1 MIHKS
6 PRLGN
11 NMEEEDDFWSEVA
24 SEQNEPIPSIIISDS
39 ASSNENVLTGV
50 TQTIS
55 AQQNQMVLMQKPSD
69 APKIIGVLVILWGGF
84 NILLALASP
93 FVNESINNLLPEE
106 ERTDLTMGTIDYI
119 TSFVSVLV
127 GLAYIYS
134 GNLMVNRQRSG
145 VNLTLAI
152 IAVSFLIQLITFF
165 FEPIPKTYEDAEGLY
180 YGIGVGTNIFCGAM
194 CCLLAAIPLMVN
206 NAQLEPVNLAPTSQP
221 NWGDKNQF

>member
-1 MIHKS
+1 
-6 PRLGN
+6 
-11 NMEEEDDFWSEVA
+11 MEEKDDFWGEVA
-24 SEQNEPIPSIIISDS
+24 SEQNESIPSMIISDG

-84 NILLALASP
+84 TILLTLSSP

-106 ERTDLTMGTIDYI
+106 ERMDLAMGTIDYI
-119 TSFVSVLV
+119 ESFVFVLI

-134 GNLMVNRQRSG
+134 GNLMVKRQQLG
-145 VNLTLAI
+145 VNLTFGI
-152 IAVSFLIQLITFF
+152 IVVSFLMQLIFF
-165 FEPIPKTYEDAEGLY
+165 FFDPIPKSYDDREGMY
-180 YGIGVGTNIFCGAM
+180 YGIGIGSTIFCSAM
-194 CCLLAAIPLMVN
+194 CFLLAAIPLIVN

-221 NWGDKNQF
+221 DWGDETQF

>member
-1 MIHKS
+1 
-6 PRLGN
+6 
-11 NMEEEDDFWSEVA
+11 MEEKEDFWGEVA
-24 SEQNEPIPSIIISDS
+24 SEQNESIPSMIISDG

-84 NILLALASP
+84 NILLTLASP

-106 ERTDLTMGTIDYI
+106 ERADLTMGTIDYI
-119 TSFVSVLV
+119 TSFVSVLI

-134 GNLMVNRQRSG
+134 GNLMAKRQRLG
-145 VNLTLAI
+145 VNLTLGI

-165 FEPIPKTYEDAEGLY
+165 FEPIPKTYEDAEGMY

-206 NAQLEPVNLAPTSQP
+206 NAQLEPVNLVPTSQP
-221 NWGDKNQF
+221 NWGDENQF

>member
-1 MIHKS
+1 
-6 PRLGN
+6 
-11 NMEEEDDFWSEVA
+11 MEEKDDFWSEVA

-221 NWGDKNQF
+221 NWGDENQF

>member
-1 MIHKS
+1 
-6 PRLGN
+6 
-11 NMEEEDDFWSEVA
+11 MEEKDDFWSEVA

-165 FEPIPKTYEDAEGLY
+165 FEPIPKTYEDAEGMY

-206 NAQLEPVNLAPTSQP
+206 NAQLEPVNLVPTSQP
-221 NWGDKNQF
+221 NWGDENQF

>member
-1 MIHKS
+1 
-6 PRLGN
+6 
-11 NMEEEDDFWSEVA
+11 MEEKDDFWSEVA

-106 ERTDLTMGTIDYI
+106 ERADLTMGTIDYI

-165 FEPIPKTYEDAEGLY
+165 FEPIPKTYEDAEGMY

-221 NWGDKNQF
+221 NWGDENQF

>member
-1 MIHKS
+1 
-6 PRLGN
+6 
-11 NMEEEDDFWSEVA
+11 MEEKDDFWSEVA

-106 ERTDLTMGTIDYI
+106 ERADLTMGTIDYI

-165 FEPIPKTYEDAEGLY
+165 FEPIPKTYEDAEGMY

-206 NAQLEPVNLAPTSQP
+206 NAQLEPVNLVPTSQP
-221 NWGDKNQF
+221 NWGDENQF